1 MDGDNMEC
9 PSTTNLT
16 IHAPARYVIEVFGN
30 LDPSWSD
37 EMSGMSVECTQRE
50 DGMQITRLSGR
61 LADQAALAGI
71 LNHLYLLRYTIL
83 LVQRLAEHSHRPL
96 AFE

>member
-1 MDGDNMEC
+1 MDGNTVKEA
-9 PSTTNLT
+9 STTTLT
-16 IHAPARYVIEVFGN
+16 IHAPAQYVIEVFGN

-71 LNHLYLLRYTIL
+71 LSHLYLLRYTIL
-83 LVQRLAEHSHRPL
+83 LVERLAKHSHSAL
-96 AFE
+96 AIE